1 METGTVFLSEL
12 ERRTIY
18 ELEKDCNISLK
29 ELGDKLGVSKRVAE
43 YNMRSLIRKKAI
55 VNFVAVIDVSKL
67 GFINHEVWMQ
77 TGHMGQ
83 EKREAFV
90 QYLVAHP
97 RISWV
102 ASCGGKFDYVISIMA
117 EDSVTFSEILKSIL
131 AQNPGLVT
139 GYSITI
145 STKIRTYPRS
155 YMLGKGKEEREGS
168 LFFSGLPNK
177 EKLDATDLAIL
188 SVLSKNAKTT
198 ANEMSRIVGMS
209 PGGVR
214 MRIRSLEKSKVIEGY
229 KAIFQPA
236 VMGIQ
241 NYEILFSSAGLG
253 ADNEAKV
260 DKYCKSNPY
269 ITLFIRCI
277 GNFDMNLA
285 ADVRSQEHLKDIIN
299 DLKGA
304 VGSAVQ
310 GIEIV
315 PLLRVHKFSLT
326 IG

>member
-1 METGTVFLSEL
+1 MEISLNEL
-12 ERRTIY
+12 ERRVIY

-43 YNMRSLIRKKAI
+43 YNLRSLVRKKAI
-55 VNFVAVIDVSKL
+55 LNFVAIIDVSKL

-77 TGHMGQ
+77 TGHMT
-83 EKREAFV
+83 EEERVKFV
-90 QYLVAHP
+90 RYLAAHP

-117 EDSVTFSEILKSIL
+117 EDAVTFSEILKGIL
-131 AQNPGLVT
+131 AENPGLVT
-139 GYSITI
+139 SYSITI

-155 YMLGKGKEEREGS
+155 YMLGKGKEGREGR
-168 LFFSGLPNK
+168 LFFSGPPKREN
-177 EKLDATDLAIL
+177 LDSTDLSIL

-214 MRIRSLEKSKVIEGY
+214 MRIKSLEKSKVIEGY

-241 NYEILFSSAGLG
+241 NYEILFSTAGISAE
-253 ADNEAKV
+253 NEARV
-260 DKYCKSNPY
+260 DKYCTSNPY

-285 ADVRSQEHLKDIIN
+285 ADVRSQEHLKEIIN

-304 VGSAVQ
+304 LGSAIN
-310 GIEIV
+310 GMEIV
-315 PLLRVHKFSLT
+315 PVLHVHKFSLT